1 MNPNITYTP
10 LTRTQDNH
18 LIAGVCSGIAKVFNI
33 DPAWIRI
40 AFLISLL
47 VFKLTVVV
55 YLILWIYLPRETK
68 HHPQTATHTQ
78 ALPNPDQQETPA
90 LIAPAI
96 PPVLED
102 IDNPLPPL
110 AELLQERTVD
120 TSHHKTATQQP
131 IHSSTPTTNS
141 PEIQDFLAAFED
153 DMTSTPNDKPT
164 QQTQTTAFEE
174 FPSDFL
180 ASFDDETNSTQDN
193 VTPIS
198 EALDKPTSF
207 EEFPSDFL
215 ASFDDETNSTQDNVT
230 PISEVSDKP
239 TSFEEFPSDFLAS
252 FDDETTHSQD
262 NVTPISDALD
272 KSTSFDEFPSDF
284 LASFDDET
292 NSAQDNI
299 TPTPDKLDKP
309 TSFEEF
315 PADFL
320 ESFKDEE
327 D

>member
-47 VFKLTVVV
+47 MFKLTVVV

-68 HHPQTATHTQ
+68 HRPQTATHTQ
-78 ALPNPDQQETPA
+78 ALPNPNQQETPA
-90 LIAPAI
+90 LIAAPVI
-96 PPVLED
+96 SPVLEG

-120 TSHHKTATQQP
+120 TSRHKTTTQQP
-131 IHSSTPTTNS
+131 SHSSTPITNS
-141 PEIQDFLAAFED
+141 PEIQDFLAAFEN

-164 QQTQTTAFEE
+164 QQTQTKAFEE

-180 ASFDDETNSTQDN
+180 ASFNDETTSAQDN

-198 EALDKPTSF
+198 DT
-207 EEFPSDFL
+207 
-215 ASFDDETNSTQDNVT
+215 
-230 PISEVSDKP
+230 SDKP
-239 TSFEEFPSDFLAS
+239 ASFEEFPSDFLAS
-252 FDDETTHSQD
+252 FDDETT
-262 NVTPISDALD
+262 
-272 KSTSFDEFPSDF
+272 ST
-284 LASFDDET
+284 
-292 NSAQDNI
+292 QDNI
-299 TPTPDKLDKP
+299 TPISDELDKP

>member
-18 LIAGVCSGIAKVFNI
+18 LVAGVCSGIAKVFNI

-47 VFKLTVVV
+47 MFKLTVVV

-68 HHPQTATHTQ
+68 HRPHTATHTQ
-78 ALPNPDQQETPA
+78 ALPNPNQQETPA
-90 LIAPAI
+90 LIAAPAM

-110 AELLQERTVD
+110 AELLQERNVD
-120 TSHHKTATQQP
+120 TSRHKTTTQQP
-131 IHSSTPTTNS
+131 SHSSTPTTNS

-180 ASFDDETNSTQDN
+180 ASLDDETNSSQDN

-198 EALDKPTSF
+198 NALDKPTTF

-215 ASFDDETNSTQDNVT
+215 ASFDDETNSSQDNVT
-230 PISEVSDKP
+230 PISDTSDKSA
-239 TSFEEFPSDFLAS
+239 SFEEFPSDFLAS
-252 FDDETTHSQD
+252 FDDETTSTQD
-262 NVTPISDALD
+262 NVTPISDTSD
-272 KSTSFDEFPSDF
+272 TSTAFD
-284 LASFDDET
+284 
-292 NSAQDNI
+292 
-299 TPTPDKLDKP
+299 
-309 TSFEEF
+309 EF